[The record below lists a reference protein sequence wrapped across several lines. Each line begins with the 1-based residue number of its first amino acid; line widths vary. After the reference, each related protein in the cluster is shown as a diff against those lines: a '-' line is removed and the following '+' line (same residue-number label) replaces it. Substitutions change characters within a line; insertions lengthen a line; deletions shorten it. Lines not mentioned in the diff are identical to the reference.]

1 MGTYMVKLIKLY
13 AIEDELSTE
22 LENERLMLDLVKY

>member
-1 MGTYMVKLIKLY
+1 MVKLIKLY